1 MRGERKNTQRMR
13 RMAMTF
19 AHPLRQLSPEM
30 HGVHPT
36 YILCPNII
44 PITNSHL
51 WETQPF
57 LLMRRR
63 MPVKPATSAWPSLKA

>member
-13 RMAMTF
+13 RMANDIRAPYYANF
-19 AHPLRQLSPEM
+19 

-44 PITNSHL
+44 PVTNSIFGKL
-51 WETQPF
+51 TF
-57 LLMRRR
+57 
-63 MPVKPATSAWPSLKA
+63 PAHASHACQQSHEHGCSWPSLKA

>member
-13 RMAMTF
+13 RMANYIRAPYYANF
-19 AHPLRQLSPEM
+19 

-44 PITNSHL
+44 PVTNSIFGKL
-51 WETQPF
+51 NISCSCVAACLSNEPRARV
-57 LLMRRR
+57 LM
-63 MPVKPATSAWPSLKA
+63 A